1 LSLNTKGENVVKI
14 QLVSLLVNDPIAAFK
29 YYTETLGFV
38 EKVYMPDMYLAIVAS
53 PEDPDG
59 TTLLLEPNSSPIAE
73 PFHKAVYEAGLPII
87 VFGTEDVQKEYERLK
102 SKGVVFRSEPA
113 QEGPVIAAIFE
124 DTCGNLIQLAQY
136 VG

>member
-1 LSLNTKGENVVKI
+1 MKI
-14 QLVSLLVNDPIAAFK
+14 QLVSLMVNDPIAAFK

-38 EKVYMPDMYLAIVAS
+38 EKVYMPEMNLAIVAS

-59 TTLLLEPNSSPIAE
+59 TTLLLEPNDNPIAK
-73 PFHKAVYEAGLPII
+73 PFQQGVYEQGLPII
-87 VFGTEDVQKEYERLK
+87 VFGTEDIQAEYKRLK
-102 SKGVVFRSEPA
+102 DRGVVFRSEPT
-113 QEGPVIAAIFE
+113 QQGPVIAAVFE